1 MASGVETEVIA
12 MKGIGGFPII
22 NHIAVTWSALG
33 TVGNVC
39 IEVELGLLTSKLVA
53 IPIPIPIRTYEK
65 IVER

>member
-1 MASGVETEVIA
+1 MQGPTFRL
-12 MKGIGGFPII
+12 M
-22 NHIAVTWSALG
+22 TG